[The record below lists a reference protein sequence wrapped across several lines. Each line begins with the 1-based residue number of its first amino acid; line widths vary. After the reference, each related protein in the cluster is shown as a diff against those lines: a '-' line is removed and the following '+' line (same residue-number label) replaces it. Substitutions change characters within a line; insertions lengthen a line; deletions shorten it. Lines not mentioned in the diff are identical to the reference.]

1 MNEQTLMQLGRDTL
15 VVTAMLTAPLLLVAV
30 VVGLLVS
37 VVQTITS
44 VQEQTLT
51 FVVKAGAVLATLA
64 LLMPWMLRTICQ
76 YAATLLTNMA
86 KLST

>member
-1 MNEQTLMQLGRDTL
+1 MQLGRDTL
-15 VVTAMLTAPLLLVAV
+15 AVTAMLTAPLLLVAV

-51 FVVKAGAVLATLA
+51 FVAKVGAVLITLA
-64 LLMPWMLRTICQ
+64 LLMPWMLQTICQ
-76 YAATLLTNMA
+76 YTTTLLSNLA
-86 KLST
+86 KLSM

>member
-1 MNEQTLMQLGRDTL
+1 MNEQTIMQLGRDTL
-15 VVTAMLTAPLLLVAV
+15 AVTEMLTAPLLLVAV

-51 FVVKAGAVLATLA
+51 FVAKVGAVLITLA
-64 LLMPWMLRTICQ
+64 LLMPWMLQTICQ
-76 YAATLLTNMA
+76 YTTTLLSNLA
-86 KLST
+86 KLSM

>member
-1 MNEQTLMQLGRDTL
+1 MNEQIIMQLGRETL

-37 VVQTITS
+37 IVQTVTS

-51 FVVKAGAVLATLA
+51 FVVKAGAVLGALA
-64 LLMPWMLRTICQ
+64 LLMPWMLQTICQ
-76 YAATLLTNMA
+76 YTTTLLTNMA
-86 KLST
+86 KLSM

>member
-1 MNEQTLMQLGRDTL
+1 MNEQTIMQLGRDTL
-15 VVTAMLTAPLLLVAV
+15 AVTAMLSAPLLFVAV

-51 FVVKAGAVLATLA
+51 FVAKMGAVLATLV
-64 LLMPWMLRTICQ
+64 LLMPWMLQTICQ
-76 YAATLLTNMA
+76 YTTTLLTNLA
-86 KLST
+86 KLSM

>member
-1 MNEQTLMQLGRDTL
+1 MNEQIIMQLGRDTL
-15 VVTAMLTAPLLLVAV
+15 AVTAMLTAPLLLVAV

-51 FVVKAGAVLATLA
+51 FVAKVGAVLITLA
-64 LLMPWMLRTICQ
+64 VLMPWMLQTICQ
-76 YAATLLTNMA
+76 YTTTLLTNLA
-86 KLST
+86 KLSM

>member
-76 YAATLLTNMA
+76 YTATLLTNMA
-86 KLST
+86 KLSM

>member
-1 MNEQTLMQLGRDTL
+1 MNEQTIMQLGRDTL

-37 VVQTITS
+37 VVQTVTS

-51 FVVKAGAVLATLA
+51 FVVKVGAVLLTLA
-64 LLMPWMLRTICQ
+64 LLMPWMLQTICQ
-76 YAATLLTNMA
+76 YTTTLLSNMA
-86 KLST
+86 KLSM

>member
-1 MNEQTLMQLGRDTL
+1 MNEGILMQLGRDTL

-37 VVQTITS
+37 VAQTITS
-44 VQEQTLT
+44 VQESTLT
-51 FVVKAGAVLATLA
+51 FVVKVGAVLATLA

-76 YAATLLTNMA
+76 YTTTLLTNMA
-86 KLST
+86 KLSM

>member
-1 MNEQTLMQLGRDTL
+1 MNEQIIMQLGRDTL
-15 VVTAMLTAPLLLVAV
+15 AVTAMLTAPLLLVAV

-51 FVVKAGAVLATLA
+51 FVAKVGAVLVALA
-64 LLMPWMLRTICQ
+64 LLMPWMLQTLCQ
-76 YAATLLTNMA
+76 YTATLLTNLA
-86 KLST
+86 KLSM

>member
-1 MNEQTLMQLGRDTL
+1 MNEQTIMQLGRDTL
-15 VVTAMLTAPLLLVAV
+15 AVTAMLTAPLLLVAV

-51 FVVKAGAVLATLA
+51 FVAKVGAVLITLA
-64 LLMPWMLRTICQ
+64 LLMPWMLQTICQ
-76 YAATLLTNMA
+76 YTTTLLTNLA
-86 KLST
+86 KLSM

>member
-1 MNEQTLMQLGRDTL
+1 MNEQVIMQLGRDTL
-15 VVTAMLTAPLLLVAV
+15 AVTAMLTAPLLLVAV

-51 FVVKAGAVLATLA
+51 FVAKVGAVLITLA
-64 LLMPWMLRTICQ
+64 VLMPWMLQTICQ
-76 YAATLLTNMA
+76 YTTTLLTNLA
-86 KLST
+86 KLSM

>member
-1 MNEQTLMQLGRDTL
+1 MNEQTIMQLGRDAL

-37 VVQTITS
+37 IVQTVTS

-51 FVVKAGAVLATLA
+51 FVVKVGAVLATMA
-64 LLMPWMLRTICQ
+64 LLMPWMLQTICQ
-76 YAATLLTNMA
+76 YTTTLLSNMA
-86 KLST
+86 RLSM

>member
-1 MNEQTLMQLGRDTL
+1 MNEQVIMQLGRDTL

-37 VVQTITS
+37 VVQTVTS

-51 FVVKAGAVLATLA
+51 FVVKVGAVLVTLT
-64 LLMPWMLRTICQ
+64 LLMPWLLQTICH
-76 YAATLLTNMA
+76 YTTTLLTNLA
-86 KLST
+86 RLSM

>member
-1 MNEQTLMQLGRDTL
+1 MNEQTIMQLGRDTL
-15 VVTAMLTAPLLLVAV
+15 AVTAMLTAPLLLVAV

-51 FVVKAGAVLATLA
+51 FVAKVGAVLITLA
-64 LLMPWMLRTICQ
+64 VLMPWMLQTICQ
-76 YAATLLTNMA
+76 YTTTLLTNLA
-86 KLST
+86 KLSM

>member
-1 MNEQTLMQLGRDTL
+1 MNEQIIMQLGRDAL

-37 VVQTITS
+37 IVQTITS

-51 FVVKAGAVLATLA
+51 FVVKVGAVLGALA
-64 LLMPWMLRTICQ
+64 LLMPWMLQTICQ
-76 YAATLLTNMA
+76 YTTTLLTNMA
-86 KLST
+86 KLSM

>member
-1 MNEQTLMQLGRDTL
+1 MNEQTIMQLGRDTL

-37 VVQTITS
+37 IVQTVTS

-51 FVVKAGAVLATLA
+51 FVVKVGAVMVTLA
-64 LLMPWMLRTICQ
+64 LLMPWLLQTICQ
-76 YAATLLTNMA
+76 YTTTLLSNLA
-86 KLST
+86 RLSM

>member
-1 MNEQTLMQLGRDTL
+1 MNEQTIMQLGRDTL
-15 VVTAMLTAPLLLVAV
+15 AVTAMLTAPLLLVAV

-51 FVVKAGAVLATLA
+51 FVAKVGAVLITLA
-64 LLMPWMLRTICQ
+64 LLMPWMLQTICQ
-76 YAATLLTNMA
+76 YTTTLLSNLA
-86 KLST
+86 KLSM

>member
-1 MNEQTLMQLGRDTL
+1 MNEQVIMQLGRDTL
-15 VVTAMLTAPLLLVAV
+15 AVTAMLTAPLLLVAV

-37 VVQTITS
+37 IVQTVTS

-51 FVVKAGAVLATLA
+51 FVVKVGAVLVTLA

-76 YAATLLTNMA
+76 YTTTLLSNLA
-86 KLST
+86 RLSM

>member
-1 MNEQTLMQLGRDTL
+1 MNEHIIMQLGRDTL
-15 VVTAMLTAPLLLVAV
+15 AVTAMLTAPLLLVAV

-51 FVVKAGAVLATLA
+51 FVVKVGAVLATLA
-64 LLMPWMLRTICQ
+64 LLMPWMLQTICQ
-76 YAATLLTNMA
+76 YTTTLLTNMA
-86 KLST
+86 KLSM

>member
-1 MNEQTLMQLGRDTL
+1 MNEQTIMQLGRDTL
-15 VVTAMLTAPLLLVAV
+15 AVTAMLSAPLLLVAV

-51 FVVKAGAVLATLA
+51 FVMKVGAVLVALV
-64 LLMPWMLRTICQ
+64 LLMPWMLQTICQ
-76 YAATLLTNMA
+76 YTTTLLSNLA
-86 KLST
+86 KLSM

>member
-1 MNEQTLMQLGRDTL
+1 MNEQIIMQLGRDTL

-51 FVVKAGAVLATLA
+51 FVVKVGAVLGTLA
-64 LLMPWMLRTICQ
+64 LLMPWMLQTLCQ
-76 YAATLLTNMA
+76 YTTTLLTNMA
-86 KLST
+86 KLSM

>member
-1 MNEQTLMQLGRDTL
+1 MNEQTIMQLGRDTL
-15 VVTAMLTAPLLLVAV
+15 AVTAMLTAPLLLVAV

-51 FVVKAGAVLATLA
+51 FVAKMGAVLATLV
-64 LLMPWMLRTICQ
+64 LLMPWMLQTICQ
-76 YAATLLTNMA
+76 YTTTLLTNLA
-86 KLST
+86 KLSM